1 MSGAPQRGAD
11 APAPAEADWA
21 ELVAAL
27 HAASSPVL
35 VAHVAPDGDAL
46 GSALGVALALRSLG
60 STPRVTFGETP
71 ALTPRALRF
80 LPGQE
85 LIVDPGTVEAAPEVI
100 VAFDTSSAARL
111 GELADR
117 FEAAPA
123 SFAVDHHASY
133 TGFAA
138 TGLVDVASPAT
149 AVLALELVDRLGAEL
164 TAPVATC
171 LYTGLT
177 TDTGSFRYAGTT
189 PATHAVAARLLATGI
204 RHDEIARAVWD
215 TTPFGY
221 LAVLGAALSR
231 AVLEPAAAD
240 GLGLVWTCVPAA
252 DRAAHGVELD
262 TVEGVVDVVRRAEEA
277 EVACVLKQE
286 DPGPGGEP
294 GRWRVSL
301 RSKGAVDVSRAA
313 VALGGGGHRYAAGFE
328 ASGEPG
334 AIVRAVLDRLVGGP
348 SAADEAA
355 DEGVA

>member
-1 MSGAPQRGAD
+1 MS
-11 APAPAEADWA
+11 PAAHRDAEASVAEEDWSA
-21 ELVAAL
+21 LVAAL
-27 HAASSPVL
+27 RGAPSPVL

-60 STPRVTFGETP
+60 SAPRVTFGETP

-85 LIVDPGTVEAAPEVI
+85 LLVDPGTVESAPEVV

-117 FEAAPA
+117 FAASPA

-133 TGFAA
+133 TGFAG
-138 TGLVDVASPAT
+138 TGLVDVAAPAT

-164 TAPVATC
+164 TAEVATC

-189 PATHAVAARLLATGI
+189 PTTHAVAARLLATGI

-221 LAVLGAALSR
+221 LPVLGAALSR
-231 AVLEPAAAD
+231 AVLEPAAAG

-252 DRAAHGVELD
+252 ERAAHGVELD

-301 RSKGAVDVSRAA
+301 RSKGAVDVSRVA

-328 ASGEPG
+328 AAGEP
-334 AIVRAVLDRLVGGP
+334 ADIVRAVLDRL
-348 SAADEAA
+348 AAGASQGVPAA
-355 DEGVA
+355 EGVA